1 VKILVVHQY
10 YLQPGKSG
18 GSRFN
23 ELARLWTDAGH
34 EVTVLAGTA
43 DYASGE
49 VPERYR
55 GKLWT
60 RELDGKVNVVRCF
73 TPAFPGG
80 SSLRRMITFS
90 GFTLAASLAALFER
104 DADAVIAT
112 SPPLLNP
119 LPGFV
124 AARLRWKPAAL
135 VFEIRDLWPE
145 SAVTTGVL
153 SEKSLLTR
161 ALYRFERWA
170 CSAAD
175 CINVLTPAFRDDLL
189 RRKLAPPG
197 KIVFVPNGA
206 DDAFKPSND
215 TAATRAR
222 FGWGDRKVFLYAG
235 AHGRANA
242 LGQLVEAAK
251 LLHDRPDILIA
262 CAGDGPERE
271 QLMRASAGLSNIVF
285 HGPQPKDSMPALVA
299 AAGAGLAVLQD
310 NPTFRTVYPNK
321 VFDYMACAK
330 PTVLAIGGI
339 ARQLVVDQARA
350 GIFAAPE
357 KPVELAAAIR
367 KLADD
372 EQLRKDLGEAGM
384 AWVRANAS
392 RTALAAKYLEILRE
406 LQLPPHVQRGL
417 PGLIKSIAD
426 RGAAAA
432 ALLALSPLLGATA
445 GLIALT
451 DGRPVLFRQ
460 ERPGRFGKVFQA
472 VKFRTMRS
480 GLEPDA
486 QRLTRLGAFLRK
498 RSLDELPQLWNVL
511 RGDLSLV
518 GPRPLLTRYLNRY
531 SPSQARRH
539 LVKPGLT
546 GWAQVNGRNALS
558 WPARL
563 ALDVWYVDHWSLG
576 LDLRILWRTLTTVL
590 RGAGVSHEGHATM
603 PEFQGEESE

>member
-1 VKILVVHQY
+1 MKILVVHQY
-10 YLQPGKSG
+10 YLQAGKSG

-23 ELARLWTDAGH
+23 ELARLWTGAGH

-49 VPERYR
+49 VPEKYARR
-55 GKLWT
+55 LLT
-60 RELDGKVNVVRCF
+60 HEMDGKVKVIRCF
-73 TPAFPGG
+73 TPAFPG
-80 SSLRRMITFS
+80 SSPVRRMITFS
-90 GFTLAASLAALFER
+90 GFTLAASIAALLER
-104 DADAVIAT
+104 KADAVIAT

-119 LPGFV
+119 LPGFI

-153 SEKSLLTR
+153 CERSLLTK

-170 CSAAD
+170 CRAAD

-189 RRKLAPPG
+189 RRELAPAS

-206 DDAFKPSND
+206 DEAFAPSNE

-251 LLHDRPDILIA
+251 LLRHRPDILIA

-271 QLMRASAGLSNIVF
+271 QLMQASEGLTNIVF
-285 HGPQPKDSMPALVA
+285 HGPQAKDSMPAIVA
-299 AAGAGLAVLQD
+299 AADAGLAVLQD

-330 PTVLAIGGI
+330 PTVLAIDGA
-339 ARQLVVDQARA
+339 ARRLVVDEARA
-350 GIFAAPE
+350 GIFAAPG
-357 KPVELAAAIR
+357 KPAELAAAILE
-367 KLADD
+367 LANDPA
-372 EQLRKDLGEAGM
+372 LRRTLGDAGL
-384 AWVRANAS
+384 AWVRQNAS
-392 RTALAAKYLEILRE
+392 RTALAAKYIDVLQK

-417 PGLIKSIAD
+417 PGLIKSVAD
-426 RGAAAA
+426 RGAAGA
-432 ALLALSPLLGATA
+432 ALVALSPVLGATA
-445 GLIALT
+445 GLIALM
-451 DGRPVLFRQ
+451 DGGPVLFRQ
-460 ERPGRFGKVFQA
+460 QRPGQLGKLFQA
-472 VKFRTMRS
+472 VKFRTMRD
-480 GLEPDA
+480 GPEPDA

-498 RSLDELPQLWNVL
+498 TSLDELPQLWNVL

-518 GPRPLLTRYLNRY
+518 GPRPLLPRYLPRY
-531 SPSQARRH
+531 TQSQARRH
-539 LVKPGLT
+539 MVKPGLT
-546 GWAQVNGRNALS
+546 GWAQVNGRNALD

-563 ALDVWYVDHWSLG
+563 ALDTWYVDNWSLA
-576 LDLRILWRTLTTVL
+576 LDARILWRTLGAVL
-590 RGAGVSHEGHATM
+590 RGSGVSHAGHATM
-603 PEFQGEESE
+603 PEFRGEERE